1 MSDTI
6 RTVALLHPGAMGAS
20 VGAAA
25 TGRARVVWA
34 SEGRSVDTRARAV
47 SAGLDDV
54 ESLTRALEVADLVVS
69 VCPPHAAEDLGRAV
83 AGLGYSGLYL
93 DANAISPDRTRRIG
107 ALLAEAGTHLVDGGI
122 IGGPAWRAGTTRLY
136 LSGERAA
143 EVAAVFESSPLET
156 VVLDG
161 PVGAASALKMAYAAY
176 SKGSAALVAGIL
188 ALANHE
194 GVQDALIE
202 EWSRGEGRLAR
213 DYERMIGAAV
223 PKAWRYVGEMDE
235 IAATFAAAGLPS
247 GFHEA
252 ASALYQRLERYK
264 DAAPPPPTAE
274 VIAELLR
281 E

>member
-1 MSDTI
+1 MDTI

-25 TGRARVVWA
+25 AGNARVVWA
-34 SEGRSVDTRARAV
+34 SEGRSADTRARAV
-47 SAGLDDV
+47 GAGLEDA
-54 ESLTRALEVADLVVS
+54 ESLPRALEVADLVIS
-69 VCPPHAAEDLGRAV
+69 VCPPHAAEDLARDVAARGYAGR
-83 AGLGYSGLYL
+83 YL
-93 DANAISPDRTRRIG
+93 DANAISPERTRRIG
-107 ALLAEAGTHLVDGGI
+107 ALLAGTGARLVDGGI
-122 IGGPAWRAGTTRLY
+122 IGGPAWRGGTTRLY
-136 LSGERAA
+136 LSGDCAA
-143 EVAAVFESSPLET
+143 EVAAVFEGSPLEA

-176 SKGSAALVAGIL
+176 SKGSAALVAAIL
-188 ALANHE
+188 TLATHE
-194 GVQDALIE
+194 GVHAALLE
-202 EWSRGEGRLAR
+202 EWARGEGRLAR

-252 ASALYQRLERYK
+252 ASALYRRLERYK
-264 DAAPPPPTAE
+264 DSAPPPPTAE
-274 VIAELLR
+274 VVAELLR